1 MDQRILLLL
10 LLGLCLLVTEVSG
23 GCRYDKAADMC
34 CDNGQYSVEICI
46 HLNGGNSGMDT

>member
-1 MDQRILLLL
+1 MDQRLLLLL

-34 CDNGQYSVEICI
+34 CDNGQYSVE
-46 HLNGGNSGMDT
+46 LNVGNSGMGT